1 MLSPPGTSYSRLHIT
16 LHYCLPFV
24 HPFPQ
29 KLFPFANPCPLCALF
44 HHYNMHLIS
53 LKTPKDNSYFINS
66 ALRDTWQRRGGK
78 REWRGKW
85 NEWGERER
93 VAGELASGEFI
104 HSMLCFPAV
113 PTCKACSLKTPLL
126 SSLWFCAQLQSVDR
140 LPVML
145 CWDTSSYFLS
155 KI

>member
-93 VAGELASGEFI
+93 VAMRTLVSIRGVHTLYAPLSSCAYMQ
-104 HSMLCFPAV
+104 SMLIKNSIAFFSLVLCPVTKCWLTSCYVVLGHFQLFP
-113 PTCKACSLKTPLL
+113 L
-126 SSLWFCAQLQSVDR
+126 
-140 LPVML
+140 
-145 CWDTSSYFLS
+145 
-155 KI
+155 